1 MEGFFE
7 TKVSRKMNSS
17 EEESPTVDAERLEI
31 VPVDVSNG
39 QEIVVGK
46 NILTYVE
53 SDRSRNAMRVE
64 NRVEE
69 LKGISVLPKETE
81 MKSNF
86 LVNKEDGGRF
96 IELETKDNQSYF
108 VKFRTL
114 RVGNSKESRRKSETI
129 VTSSCIFGF
138 GGTKAKLQDGHL
150 ESFRNGHLESFSSP
164 NGETL
169 QRVVGWEAEK
179 RISVYELEAISRITS
194 FINSLVSNSTRF
206 NKVIL
211 NTPRVEYYLAGL
223 GLYERGTLSSDL
235 LGSWFNLIDERTDRL
250 NKLFK
255 DRVSS
260 QYAVDFRSPL
270 EELRNYIVSQVKSG
284 QPVDFEDALEVLS
297 QDKLWLEVIAVKCP
311 TSWIDLVETSIAV
324 EELRNSFQTGED
336 TVVVKSPKQEGT
348 AYLARDIAK
357 LVHAKYGEDFN
368 LVGMYPHEQIVVSHD
383 TATKPLL
390 SHVEEPMSVS
400 FAKQIISLYRPRKTK

>member
-7 TKVSRKMNSS
+7 TKVSRMINPT
-17 EEESPTVDAERLEI
+17 EEEGESSASEKLEI
-31 VPVDVSNG
+31 VPISVSNG

-46 NILTYVE
+46 NVLTYLE

-69 LKGISVLPKETE
+69 LKNKSVLPKETE
-81 MKSNF
+81 VKSNF
-86 LVNKEDGGRF
+86 LINKNDGGRF

-114 RVGNSKESRRKSETI
+114 RIGNPQESQEKFETI

-150 ESFRNGHLESFSSP
+150 ESFRNGHLESSSSP

-179 RISVYELEAISRITS
+179 RISIYELEAISRITS

-206 NKVIL
+206 NKVVL

-223 GLYERGTLSSDL
+223 GLYERGLLSSEL
-235 LGSWFNLIDERTDRL
+235 FGSWFNLIDERTDRL

-255 DRVSS
+255 DRVLS
-260 QYAVDFRSPL
+260 QYSVEFRSPL

-284 QPVDFEDALEVLS
+284 ELVNFEDALEVLS
-297 QDKLWLEVIAVKCP
+297 QDKLWFETITVKRP

-324 EELRNSFQTGED
+324 GELRNSFQTGES
-336 TVVVKSPKQEGT
+336 TVVVKSPKQEGA
-348 AYLARDIAK
+348 AYLSRDIAK
-357 LVHAKYGEDFN
+357 LVYAKYGEDFN

-383 TATKPLL
+383 KAVKPLL
-390 SHVEEPMSVS
+390 SHVAEPMSVS
-400 FAKQIISLYRPRKTK
+400 SAKKIISLYRPQKTK